1 MILTSLINPGH
12 NPETPALHYLADD
25 KTGKWD
31 SISNR
36 ELWTSVIH
44 TAAGLHALNLG
55 VQHCLGILSE
65 NRPEVIM
72 TYFAAFRLRAVPVSI
87 YSTSSTEQVRF
98 ITADAKISHIV
109 VGSQKHYDMAR
120 AAGIRQII
128 AIDPFR
134 LRRQFFNHI
143 PPACGNRQSG
153 IRDRP
158 LRNRETM

>member
-25 KTGKWD
+25 QTGKWD

-44 TAAGLHALNLG
+44 AAAGLHALNLG

-87 YSTSSTEQVRF
+87 YSTSSTE
-98 ITADAKISHIV
+98 
-109 VGSQKHYDMAR
+109 
-120 AAGIRQII
+120 
-128 AIDPFR
+128 
-134 LRRQFFNHI
+134 
-143 PPACGNRQSG
+143 
-153 IRDRP
+153 
-158 LRNRETM
+158 